1 MPVAPI
7 TPKEASA
14 GNHIPDLVISTVNRL
29 LAARGGSRRI
39 VLKQK
44 DILAELESQGM
55 DRQEI
60 FYQCWLDFEPLY
72 EKAGWEV
79 EYNKPCAGEEPF
91 DAYYVFTK

>member
-14 GNHIPDLVISTVNRL
+14 GYHIPDLVITTVNRL
-29 LAARGGSRRI
+29 LAARGSSRRS

-44 DILAELESQGM
+44 DILAELESQGLN
-55 DRQEI
+55 RREI
-60 FYQCWLDFEPLY
+60 FDQGWLNFEPLY

-79 EYNKPCAGEEPF
+79 EYDKPCAGEEPF